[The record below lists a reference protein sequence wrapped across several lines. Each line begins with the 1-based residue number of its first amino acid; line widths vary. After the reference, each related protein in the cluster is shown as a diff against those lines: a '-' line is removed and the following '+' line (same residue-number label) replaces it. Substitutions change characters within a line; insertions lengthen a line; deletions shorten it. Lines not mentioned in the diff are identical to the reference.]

1 MRATDWLQL
10 LLTVLLGAACL
21 LPLTANFPRSQ
32 RDRQVL
38 LPAFALLYG
47 LAAVLLA
54 DKLALLIVF
63 AAELLARV
71 FPPLLDFPLALCLS
85 YLTAM
90 LMLLFY
96 PLCKLIFRRPLGWLA
111 RRFQPFY
118 EATAG
123 RFYEESEEYGIPVLK
138 PSFRQLRSFAR
149 FLFGGTTAAAVLIF
163 ACSVRFDRLA
173 AFRYPIYPVI
183 AVLILAEIA
192 NFLGGLTL
200 SEYEDEILGMG
211 EHARIAGS
219 FQQLRRLYRQLFP
232 DRFLCD
238 DLTERQYAPESP
250 SRYLEELE
258 QSPDPEQRAL
268 GHYFR
273 NLFESGVPLEE
284 GRMRSAGLLL
294 QGRSVLYADPFYRD
308 LTPYLT
314 FAFCRTLV
322 RGGKVLLVTGR
333 PDAAGKMVAWLRE
346 SLDAVTNV
354 PGLWRVGTLGEPELD
369 AAVLPS
375 TELYNQTLLEGQ
387 RGLLKAVSFVFLT
400 EPSRLAATGQIGL
413 RMLLDRCSP
422 QAVCAACDRNQDGL
436 LDALSHLLGVSM
448 TEVVST
454 EAPAGMTAAMFWGAD
469 GPSGQRILSGVARDL
484 GFGAE
489 LAAVA
494 MKNQITGLRWIGADR
509 VPLLD
514 LGWLTGQYHQ
524 PICAYAGLPASQQ
537 AVESAL
543 AFVPALWGEERR
555 EQFFAIVEDEFDN
568 LFEVSRQFLTRA
580 TGRAFVHVLSGRYL
594 LRDYMCANREILA
607 ADPKAFPSITADY
620 APTPRN
626 TAIHLLI
633 LLSEGPV
640 PEEEVARLLSR
651 TGDPGGES
659 GSAATI
665 DRLTA
670 LIARYFPLEQYPG
683 AICSEER
690 RELSEDGARMVRR
703 RFFSIDS
710 PAFSEEVVSLLRSAY
725 YLSEKRDGT
734 VEALGSRLL
743 CHVYQAFLPGQ
754 HFTFSGKYYEIRSI
768 SREKG
773 VLVQRAADHFAGRK
787 SYRQLR
793 RCRIERFEADPGM
806 GGVRR
811 ISGIELVSGSADI
824 TVETDGYLSLPRYDD
839 LKNGRKV
846 LVGGIPPRCYRRKAL
861 LRLTF
866 PGIGEKARVTVAV
879 LLSELFRTAFPD
891 SSDYLSVASSA
902 PADLPD
908 GLLCRLEDPKDASI
922 YILEDSQ
929 VDLGL
934 CVAVERSLL
943 RLLEQMTDYLL
954 WHRQM
959 MGGRSRPAPEPDLHP
974 APIQDADAPDTSA
987 SDAAAPN
994 AEENPADLPAV
1005 QEASP
1010 SAALSISGQE
1020 ESPLHPQLPGYAQN
1034 HYLLYG
1040 FSEIPAGLDPDAALD
1055 YLISLGFDQNPL
1067 RAAREWTPPEESAFA
1082 GSGHC
1087 CDFCGI
1093 PLSEAEYDVLSDGRE
1108 RCTACRRT
1116 AIDTLPGFQSLYLET
1131 RSRMEEWFGLHIGA
1145 GIRVRMV
1152 NAAALARKSG
1162 RRFVPTAEMT
1172 RRAVGMAVKDRD
1184 GYTLFVE
1191 NGAPRIDAAGTIVH
1205 ELTHI
1210 WQYRNWDTA
1219 VLRSIWAGMPRA
1231 EAERCELEVYEGM
1244 AVWAE
1249 IQYLRLLRE
1258 TARADRLEAATLA
1271 RDDEYGRGLKR
1282 YLAEYPFG
1290 EAGML
1295 PPKTPFQAGSRP
1307 LPPQTNDQEV
1317 PDAL

>member
-1 MRATDWLQL
+1 MRATDCLQL

-32 RDRQVL
+32 RDKQTL

-54 DKLALLIVF
+54 DKLALLIVL
-63 AAELLARV
+63 AAELLERV

-96 PLCKLIFRRPLGWLA
+96 PLCKLIVRRPLGWLA

-118 EATAG
+118 EAAAG
-123 RFYEESEEYGIPVLK
+123 RFYAESEEYGIPVLK

-149 FLFGGTTAAAVLIF
+149 FLFGGTTAAALLIF

-211 EHARIAGS
+211 ERARVAGS
-219 FQQLRRLYRQLFP
+219 FQQLCRLYRQLFP

-258 QSPDPEQRAL
+258 QSANPEQRAL

-273 NLFESGVPLEE
+273 NLFASGVPLEE

-333 PDAAGKMVAWLRE
+333 PDAAGEMAAWLRE

-354 PGLWRVGTLGEPELD
+354 PGLWRVGTLGEAGLD

-387 RGLLKAVSFVFLT
+387 RGFLADTAFVFLA

-413 RMLLDRCSP
+413 RMLLGRCSP

-454 EAPAGMTAAMFWGAD
+454 EAPAGVTAAMFWGAD

-514 LGWLTGQYHQ
+514 LGWLAGQYHQ
-524 PICAYAGLPASQQ
+524 PICAFAGLPASQQ

-568 LFEVSRQFLTRA
+568 LFEASRQFLTRA
-580 TGRAFVHVLSGRYL
+580 TSRAFVHVLSGRYL
-594 LRDYMCANREILA
+594 LRDYMCANRRILA
-607 ADPKAFPSITADY
+607 ADPKAFPSITPDY

-640 PEEEVARLLSR
+640 PEEEAARMLSC
-651 TGDPGGES
+651 TGDTGGES
-659 GSAATI
+659 GSAAAV

-683 AICSEER
+683 AIRSEER
-690 RELSEDGARMVRR
+690 RELSEDGARMERR

-725 YLSEKRDGT
+725 YLSEKRDGAA
-734 VEALGSRLL
+734 EALGSRLL

-768 SREKG
+768 SREQG
-773 VLVQRAADHFAGRK
+773 VLVQRAADHFSGRE

-806 GGVRR
+806 GGVRS
-811 ISGIELVSGSADI
+811 ISGIALTSGSADI
-824 TVETDGYLSLPRYDD
+824 TVETDGYLALPRYDD

-846 LVGGIPPRCYRRKAL
+846 LVEGIPPRRYRRKSL

-866 PGIGEKARVTVAV
+866 PGIGEEARVTIAV
-879 LLSELFRTAFPD
+879 LLGELFRTAFPG
-891 SSDYLSVASSA
+891 SSDYLSAAASA
-902 PADLPD
+902 PAELPD
-908 GLLCRLEDPKDASI
+908 GLLCRLERLKGEKDTSI
-922 YILEDSQ
+922 YILEDSE

-943 RLLEQMTDYLL
+943 RLLEQMADFLL

-959 MGGRSRPAPEPDLHP
+959 MGGPSRTAPEPEFSP
-974 APIQDADAPDTSA
+974 APAQDADAPD
-987 SDAAAPN
+987 AAAPDT
-994 AEENPADLPAV
+994 AENPAGL
-1005 QEASP
+1005 P
-1010 SAALSISGQE
+1010 SAPEISPAAARKISGAGGP
-1020 ESPLHPQLPGYAQN
+1020 SPHPQHSYAQS

-1055 YLISLGFDQNPL
+1055 ALISLGFDRNPL
-1067 RAAREWTPPEESAFA
+1067 RAAREWAPPEEPAFA
-1082 GSGHC
+1082 ESGRC

-1093 PLSEAEYDVLSDGRE
+1093 PLSEAEYDILSDGRE

-1116 AIDTLPGFQSLYLET
+1116 AIDTLAGFQSLYLET
-1131 RSRMEEWFGLHIGA
+1131 RTRMEEWFGLHIGA

-1184 GYTLFVE
+1184 GYTLFIE

-1210 WQYRNWDTA
+1210 WQYQNWDTA
-1219 VLRSIWAGMPRA
+1219 SLRSIWAGMPRA
-1231 EAERCELEVYEGM
+1231 RAEHCELEVYEGM
-1244 AVWAE
+1244 AVWTE

-1295 PPKTPFQAGSRP
+1295 PPKSPFQAGSLP